1 MRRNNS
7 TDPGETKAVARKKYA
22 ERKIEK
28 WIKWSWN
35 VRGRV
40 IYKELI
46 EQINKYERKQ

>member
-1 MRRNNS
+1 MRRDNS

-28 WIKWSWN
+28 WIKWSWD

-46 EQINKYERKQ
+46 EQINKYERRE